1 MLSEGFRLDDSV
13 GLVIA
18 SSHKGTWVF
27 KEEELKLPQRLFYPT
42 QLTYSPNAERACLL
56 GKIMDSSGAATAFQL
71 INPENN
77 FEGIDQ
83 FWCIRKD
90 TNELLSLSPEAYQET
105 IAADPRRE
113 DEGELSHLSHF
124 YPYQTIYSATFS
136 PDGRYL
142 LVHTLSNSTVGDS
155 RNLFLIRLEDM
166 TLRKVSGLAAEKIP
180 LSLSAGK
187 YPMNFEWNTDELII
201 GTDEGIRTF
210 AFTDG
215 Q

>member
-1 MLSEGFRLDDSV
+1 M
-13 GLVIA
+13 
-18 SSHKGTWVF
+18 
-27 KEEELKLPQRLFYPT
+27 
-42 QLTYSPNAERACLL
+42 
-56 GKIMDSSGAATAFQL
+56 
-71 INPENN
+71 
-77 FEGIDQ
+77 
-83 FWCIRKD
+83 
-90 TNELLSLSPEAYQET
+90 
-105 IAADPRRE
+105 
-113 DEGELSHLSHF
+113 
-124 YPYQTIYSATFS
+124 FS

-142 LVHTLSNSTVGDS
+142 LVHTLSNSTAGDS

-210 AFTDG
+210 TFTDG